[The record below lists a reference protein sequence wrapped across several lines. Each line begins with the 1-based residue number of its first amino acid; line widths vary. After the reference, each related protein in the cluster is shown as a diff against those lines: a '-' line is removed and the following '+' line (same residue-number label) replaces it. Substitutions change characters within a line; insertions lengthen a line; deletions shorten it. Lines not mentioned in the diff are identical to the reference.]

1 VCGCG
6 DGETTVQKLGDDH
19 GHGAGHVHTHADGTT
34 HSHGPAQAEAGGAA
48 HDHSHDHPHDH
59 SENLSPG
66 HSHDHDHD
74 HDHDHPH
81 PHPHDHAHAH
91 AHAHDHSHGH
101 EQPHRHDLQVPGR
114 DAQTIALETA
124 ILGKNQALAERN
136 RGWLAGRSVLAL
148 NLMSSPGAGK
158 TTLLERTIG
167 DLKGQVEINVVE
179 GDQATVNDAERIRAT
194 GAAAVQVNTGTGC
207 HLEADMLARALKL
220 LQPAAGSLL
229 VIENVG
235 NLVCPALFDLGEK
248 ARVVIFSV
256 TEGEDKPLK
265 YPHMFSTADVL
276 LLSKVDLLPHLRVDI
291 ALMKDNA
298 LKVNPK
304 LKIFPVS
311 SYTGE
316 GMDAWYGWLRDELA
330 ATGDAA

>member
-1 VCGCG
+1 
-6 DGETTVQKLGDDH
+6 
-19 GHGAGHVHTHADGTT
+19 VHTHADGTT
-34 HSHGPAQAEAGGAA
+34 HSHGPAQAEAGGAV
-48 HDHSHDHPHDH
+48 HDHPHDHPHDH

-66 HSHDHDHD
+66 HSHDHDHT
-74 HDHDHPH
+74 H

>member
-6 DGETTVQKLGDDH
+6 DGETTVQKVGDDH

-34 HSHGPAQAEAGGAA
+34 HSHGPAQAEAGGAVN
-48 HDHSHDHPHDH
+48 DHSHDH
-59 SENLSPG
+59 SENRSPG
-66 HSHDHDHD
+66 HSHDQ
-74 HDHDHPH
+74 DHPH
-81 PHPHDHAHAH
+81 PHDH

-136 RGWLAGRSVLAL
+136 RGWLAGRGVLAL

-179 GDQATVNDAERIRAT
+179 GDQATMNDAERIRAT
-194 GAAAVQVNTGTGC
+194 GASAVQVNTGTGC
-207 HLEADMLARALKL
+207 HLEADMLGRALKL

-235 NLVCPALFDLGEK
+235 NLVCPALFDLGEN

-265 YPHMFSTADVL
+265 YPHMFSSADVL
-276 LLSKVDLLPHLRVDI
+276 LLSKIDLLPHLRVNL
-291 ALMKDNA
+291 ALMTDNA
-298 LKVNPK
+298 LKINPK

-311 SYTGE
+311 AYTGHGLE
-316 GMDAWYGWLRDELA
+316 VWYSWLRNTLA
-330 ATGDAA
+330 ETAAAR